1 MKTNKEEEVIEEK
14 QQAALRQSG
23 LTVFASKPEDS
34 SDQ

>member
-14 QQAALRQSG
+14 QQAAPRQSG
-23 LTVFASKPEDS
+23 LTVFACMPGDS